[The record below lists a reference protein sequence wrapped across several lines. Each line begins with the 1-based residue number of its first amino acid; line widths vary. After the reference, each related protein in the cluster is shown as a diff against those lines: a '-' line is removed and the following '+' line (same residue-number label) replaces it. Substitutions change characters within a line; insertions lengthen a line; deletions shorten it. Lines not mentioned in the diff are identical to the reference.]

1 MARLTNGSTKNI
13 DSVKVGD
20 SAIAADRLAGVTGL
34 PQDVTGRIAAE
45 HDERLDHGPPQR
57 RTPCHGT

>member
-1 MARLTNGSTKNI
+1 MKNI

-20 SAIAADRLAGVTGL
+20 SAIAADRSTRVTVP
-34 PQDVTGRIAAE
+34 PQDVTGRIATE
-45 HDERLDHGPPQR
+45 HDERFDHSPPQR